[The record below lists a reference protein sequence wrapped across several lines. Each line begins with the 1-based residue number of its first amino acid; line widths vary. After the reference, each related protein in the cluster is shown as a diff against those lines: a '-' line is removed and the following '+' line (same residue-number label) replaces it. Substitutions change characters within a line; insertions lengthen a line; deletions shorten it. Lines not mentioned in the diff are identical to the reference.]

1 MRFLPVI
8 TVMTLLTTAFAG
20 CNTSGCLDN
29 QNSLPLAG
37 FYASETGAPV
47 SLDSLDIGG
56 VGAVD
61 DSLLLKAG
69 RAASSVYL
77 PLRSQK
83 DFTEFFVHYAY
94 PEQGLDDQAL
104 NDTIGFTYASE
115 PYFAS
120 EECGAMYRYKVSR
133 LDYTTHLIDSVVL
146 VDSLITNVDTE
157 RLRIYFKVATINP
170 EEPEEP
176 ENPDNPVNPTDEP

>member
-1 MRFLPVI
+1 MRFLQVI
-8 TVMTLLTTAFAG
+8 TVMTLVAAGVAG

-37 FYASETGAPV
+37 FYASETGAAV

-56 VGAVD
+56 VDAVD
-61 DSLLLKAG
+61 DSLLVKAG
-69 RAASSVYL
+69 RVASSVYL

-83 DFTEFFVHYAY
+83 SFTEFFIHYAY
-94 PEQGLDDQAL
+94 PELGLDDPAL
-104 NDTIGFTYASE
+104 NDTIGFTYTSE

-120 EECGAMYRYKVSR
+120 EECGAMYRYKVNR
-133 LDYTTHLIDSVVL
+133 LDHTTHLIDSVVL

-157 RLRIYFKVATINP
+157 RLRIYFKVATI
-170 EEPEEP
+170 EPENPDSP
-176 ENPDNPVNPTDEP
+176 ENPDNPTDEP

>member
-8 TVMTLLTTAFAG
+8 AVTALLAVAVAG

-37 FYASETGAPV
+37 FYDSATGADI

-56 VGAVD
+56 VGAVN
-61 DSLLLKAG
+61 DSLLLEAG
-69 RAASSVYL
+69 QAASSVYL

-83 DFTEFFVHYAY
+83 DFTAFFIHYAY
-94 PEQGLDDQAL
+94 SAQGLDDPAL
-104 NDTIGFTYASE
+104 NDTIGFTYESE

-146 VDSLITNVDTE
+146 VDSLITNFDTE
-157 RLRIYFKVATINP
+157 RLRIYFKIATV
-170 EEPEEP
+170 ESEGS
-176 ENPDNPVNPTDEP
+176 ENPDNPENPADES

>member
-8 TVMTLLTTAFAG
+8 AVMTFVAVAVAG

-37 FYASETGAPV
+37 FYDSATGAAV
-47 SLDSLDIGG
+47 SLDSISVGG
-56 VGAVD
+56 VGAVN
-61 DSLLLKAG
+61 DSLLLEAG
-69 RAASSVYL
+69 QAASSVYM

-83 DFTEFFVHYAY
+83 DFTEFFIHYAY
-94 PEQGLDDQAL
+94 TAQGLDDPAL
-104 NDTIGFTYASE
+104 NDTIGFSYESV

-133 LDYTTHLIDSVVL
+133 LDYTTHLIDSVAL

-157 RLRIYFKVATINP
+157 RLRIYFRIATI
-170 EEPEEP
+170 ESDESE
-176 ENPDNPVNPTDEP
+176 ENPDNPADES